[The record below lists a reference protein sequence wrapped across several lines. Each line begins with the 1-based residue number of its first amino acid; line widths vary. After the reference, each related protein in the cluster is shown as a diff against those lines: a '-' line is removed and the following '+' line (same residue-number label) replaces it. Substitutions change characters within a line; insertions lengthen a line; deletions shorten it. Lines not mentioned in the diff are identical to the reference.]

1 MTEHRARITWT
12 RNTPDFT
19 YDSYD
24 RGHEWRFPGGVTVP
38 ASSSPEFRGR
48 PERVNPEEAFVAAL
62 SSCHLLSFLAIA
74 ARRRLTVDGYS
85 DDAVGH
91 MSKNPQGR
99 LAVTSVILR
108 PHVTWASGTAVSRED
123 LDKLHHLS
131 HQECFIANSVKT
143 DVSVEPQYDV

>member
-1 MTEHRARITWT
+1 
-12 RNTPDFT
+12 
-19 YDSYD
+19 
-24 RGHEWRFPGGVTVP
+24 
-38 ASSSPEFRGR
+38 
-48 PERVNPEEAFVAAL
+48 
-62 SSCHLLSFLAIA
+62 
-74 ARRRLTVDGYS
+74 
-85 DDAVGH
+85 